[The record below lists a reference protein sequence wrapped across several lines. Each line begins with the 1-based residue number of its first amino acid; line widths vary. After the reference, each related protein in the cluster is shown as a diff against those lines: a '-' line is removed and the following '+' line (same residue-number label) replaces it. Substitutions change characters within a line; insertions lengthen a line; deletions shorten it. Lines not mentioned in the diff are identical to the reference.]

1 MTHARPVDQ
10 PRARAPQDY
19 VRAFERARAEADAF
33 TAANA
38 LVRACANPAVG
49 RAVRDLD
56 EAAALVVGLA
66 HLREPGVRRP
76 WREPALH
83 EELRA
88 ERDYAARQERAERT
102 AEAIGEHPDAC
113 RADVLD
119 VLSAVLERAEA
130 LAWHLSRAA
139 WCPALPAASAD
150 ADPRPYLARAAA
162 CLPVAAS
169 GPGGAE
175 VAGWAAGEAA
185 RIVAELNRA
194 LALVVDGQ
202 QLRAVCPW
210 CDGRTEMAP
219 LGGERTWRVRMLPG
233 DLVVIVCESGTCAP
247 PAGSVTTWWR
257 GRPAWAIGSWD
268 WLAAQVERADATA
281 PPEGSAVRLARAQG
295 WTGRAGSVVSAETV
309 RELLN
314 GLVADDVPWPDG
326 IPV

>member
-1 MTHARPVDQ
+1 MTHARPVDST
-10 PRARAPQDY
+10 RARAH
-19 VRAFERARAEADAF
+19 
-33 TAANA
+33 
-38 LVRACANPAVG
+38 PAVD

-56 EAAALVVGLA
+56 EAAVLVVGLA
-66 HLREPGVRRP
+66 HLREPGIRRP

-83 EELRA
+83 EERRA
-88 ERDYAARQERAERT
+88 ELDYAARAERAERT

-113 RADVLD
+113 RADILD
-119 VLSAVLERAEA
+119 ALSAVLTRAED
-130 LAWHLSRAA
+130 LAHHLSRAA
-139 WCPALPAASAD
+139 WCPALPAAHAD

-185 RIVAELNRA
+185 RIVAAMSAA
-194 LALVVDGQ
+194 LALIVDGQ

-233 DLVVIVCESGTCAP
+233 NLVVIVCESGTCTP

-268 WLAAQVERADATA
+268 WLAAQVERADAAAPVEGTA
-281 PPEGSAVRLARAQG
+281 VPLARAHG
-295 WTGRAGSVVSAETV
+295 WTGRAGTVVSADAL
-309 RELLN
+309 RALLD
-314 GLVADDVPWPDG
+314 GLVHGADNVTWPDEHG
-326 IPV
+326 TMTL